1 MRERIKVSD
10 CLFCK
15 IAKHELKSE
24 IVLENDT
31 VAAFRDINPQ
41 APQHILVIPKRHIN
55 AAAEATKEE
64 LSSIFAAADKVA
76 EQLKIKASG
85 FRMVFN
91 QGKAAGQAVPHLH
104 LHVLGGRGLN
114 WPPG

>member
-1 MRERIKVSD
+1 MKNSSAD

-15 IAKHELKSE
+15 IAAHEIKSD
-24 IVLENDT
+24 ILLENND
-31 VAAFRDINPQ
+31 VVAFRDINPQ
-41 APQHILVIPKRHIN
+41 APQHVLIIPKRHVDS
-55 AAAEATKEE
+55 AAEATKEE
-64 LSSIFAAADKVA
+64 LFSIFSAAEKIADQV
-76 EQLKIKASG
+76 KIKSSG

-104 LHVLGGRGLN
+104 LHVLGGRSLN